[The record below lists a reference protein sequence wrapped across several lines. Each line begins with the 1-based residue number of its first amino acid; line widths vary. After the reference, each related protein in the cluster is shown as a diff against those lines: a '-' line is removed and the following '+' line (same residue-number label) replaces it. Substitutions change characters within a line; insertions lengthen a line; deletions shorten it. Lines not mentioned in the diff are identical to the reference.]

1 MLGATVLSVGW
12 GEYTAVSLPFFF
24 FFLRIFSG
32 GTGSVKFALR
42 FEQEKKGH
50 EVVLYIRSLS
60 PKGL

>member
-1 MLGATVLSVGW
+1 MLD
-12 GEYTAVSLPFFF
+12 GENIQPFLFLFF